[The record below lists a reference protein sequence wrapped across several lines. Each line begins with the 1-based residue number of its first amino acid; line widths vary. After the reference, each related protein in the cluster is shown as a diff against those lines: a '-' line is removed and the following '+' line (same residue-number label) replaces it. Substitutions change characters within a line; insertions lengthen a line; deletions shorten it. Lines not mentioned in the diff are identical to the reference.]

1 MKEKKSRKYWQI
13 ALAPLVPLVVI
24 GGYFWPYLGDI
35 AMAMLVFM
43 FILALFRGRYYCGW
57 FCAMGAFFERVLSVV
72 SSKRKMLPLFKESW
86 FKWLVFALMMG
97 LLVSRL
103 ILAGGDPRKIGAAF
117 VMMWT
122 ISIGMGIGLGLVW
135 KPRSWCSI
143 CPMALLQGLIA
154 PRTYQLQVG
163 ESCRGCGLCA
173 KVCPLETNPGM
184 FKSVGVVKS
193 ADCLRCGNCVVNCPG
208 KALSFPGQSPVACV
222 TVETPAK
229 K

>member
-24 GGYFWPYLGDI
+24 GGYFWPYLGYI
-35 AMAMLVFM
+35 AMAMLVFV